1 MKRFY
6 NKLDRIIKFL
16 NNNRYICNHNLNFEG
31 RINSLLSES
40 EVLDKITN
48 HFTYVSLSKNKR
60 DLGDF
65 YIHHGI
71 KKFPV
76 NLKLISEN
84 NKSCNNIVGLPRVMK
99 YPLFEDKKIPISY
112 LGISKAIKSNK
123 FSKTVNDYGILVLV
137 KETGYTYGGSLLRLK
152 KINTNPTNGFQFKE
166 IDNIN
171 RNQNESKKFI
181 IDNYKQVLKKRAE
194 PYIIL
199 GNDYE

>member
-6 NKLDRIIKFL
+6 NKLDRIIRYM
-16 NNNRYICNHNLNFEG
+16 NNNPYIYSHNSNYEG

-40 EVLDKITN
+40 EVLNKIN
-48 HFTYVSLSKNKR
+48 NRFSYVSLSKNKR

-99 YPLFEDKKIPISY
+99 YLFFEDQKVPISY
-112 LGISKAIKSNK
+112 LGISKAIKNNK
-123 FSKTVNDYGILVLV
+123 FSKRVNDYGILVLV
-137 KETGYTYGGSLLRLK
+137 KETGYAYGGSLLRLK
-152 KINTNPTNGFQFKE
+152 KITTNPTNGFQFKE
-166 IDNIN
+166 IDNVH
-171 RNQNESKKFI
+171 RNKNQSKQFI
-181 IDNYKQVLKKRAE
+181 LDNYICVLKKRAE
-194 PYIIL
+194 PYMML
-199 GNDYE
+199 EQK